1 LSPSTL
7 YVSLLP
13 GATNVLATL
22 EAHTTFVCERPA
34 EDRKK
39 LRSVQAVMDA
49 FPNVRLVID
58 AKEQRIQ
65 VFRHDRARHSGLTRT
80 VLTNFADGAP
90 ERMAW
95 HIAVL
100 SLPALA
106 ETASADEGLPTGL

>member
-1 LSPSTL
+1 M
-7 YVSLLP
+7 VEHSL
-13 GATNVLATL
+13 AQVNQFQVLA
-22 EAHTTFVCERPA
+22 
-34 EDRKK
+34 
-39 LRSVQAVMDA
+39 
-49 FPNVRLVID
+49 
-58 AKEQRIQ
+58 Q
-65 VFRHDRARHSGLTRT
+65 VFHHDRARHSGLTRT